1 MLVGVLRSVSSSA
14 DPSLPKIASQRAS
27 ARSTQLAF
35 QSGLQ
40 ASTQRIH
47 PLRSGETYPFIRR
60 FHQRAE
66 DTRPAWFG
74 RHHSP
79 LSVDLSST
87 TTTSLFLAR
96 GRSERGSKKAGYSS
110 STPVSM
116 PRGVKKENLPS
127 KICVTCGRPFTWRK
141 KWEKVWGEVTTCS
154 KSCNHKRRVAKR
166 VGGQLADDDDDDV
179 DIHAEDDDD
188 ADDSNSRQER
198 PRVLSK
204 STKKGQERLYMKT
217 DMETISAELAGT
229 LMASKADSLDED
241 SHDVGGPDDD
251 SAQLEDAVARHKTE
265 RKAAKK
271 AQKAERRAQR
281 EGRGD
286 PTVGQ
291 KDCDMCSKSVDLLI
305 RCMYTEGQTTW
316 SMVCGKCW
324 KIASGGVV
332 DGDENH
338 PHYRYGGLWK
348 NRRALQGS

>member
-1 MLVGVLRSVSSSA
+1 
-14 DPSLPKIASQRAS
+14 LPTIASQRAS
-27 ARSTQLAF
+27 TRLAF

-40 ASTQRIH
+40 ASTRRVLLIHSGVTFSCLQRGLH
-47 PLRSGETYPFIRR
+47 PWNVETRR
-60 FHQRAE
+60 AF
-66 DTRPAWFG
+66 FG
-74 RHHSP
+74 RHQDP
-79 LSVDLSST
+79 LYLDSSA

-96 GRSERGSKKAGYSS
+96 GRSEGRSKKAAYSS
-110 STPVSM
+110 STPISM

-141 KWEKVWGEVTTCS
+141 KWEKVWDEVTTCS
-154 KSCNHKRRVAKR
+154 KSCNHKRRAAKR
-166 VGGQLADDDDDDV
+166 GGGQQDVDDDTEHRSDDDDDD
-179 DIHAEDDDD
+179 DERSYNSREQGSGGISK
-188 ADDSNSRQER
+188 SNKKRQER
-198 PRVLSK
+198 RYV
-204 STKKGQERLYMKT
+204 KT
-217 DMETISAELAGT
+217 DMEYVSAELAGT
-229 LMASKADSLDED
+229 ITASKAASSDEESND
-241 SHDVGGPDDD
+241 VNVFTAVGAHDGSV
-251 SAQLEDAVARHKTE
+251 QLEDAVARQKAE

-271 AQKAERRAQR
+271 SQKAERRAQR

-286 PTVGQ
+286 PTAGR

-332 DGDENH
+332 DGDESH